1 MRFGIANTGIRKRHG
16 GIAPPLGVSR
26 NLGRAGER
34 NNCGNISQEQG
45 FRVLGV
51 SRKAMFFSLPCY
63 PQKYPQKWG
72 MSTNPSELK
81 RKLRKQKIRLAIGL
95 ADFCELL
102 WKSLWCRGRDSNPHE
117 NSHYPLKIACLPVP
131 PPRRRQGFYRIVLV
145 MASVFSILADLRSKA
160 VAATLSSP
168 ME

>member
-1 MRFGIANTGIRKRHG
+1 MGNCSETCRKNCPLKGLAPVFGVDPRMASATSKITACGCAYCAAEMDG
-16 GIAPPLGVSR
+16 ELFR
-26 NLGRAGER
+26 NLSEKLPVEGACPRLWCRPACPRLWCRPAKKAESPPGYWP
-34 NNCGNISQEQG
+34 CGL
-45 FRVLGV
+45 F
-51 SRKAMFFSLPCY
+51 
-63 PQKYPQKWG
+63 
-72 MSTNPSELK
+72 
-81 RKLRKQKIRLAIGL
+81 
-95 ADFCELL
+95 ELL

-145 MASVFSILADLRSKA
+145 MASVFSILAGLRSKA

>member
-1 MRFGIANTGIRKRHG
+1 MRFGIGNTGIRKRHG

-26 NLGRAGER
+26 TLGKAGER
-34 NNCGNISQEQG
+34 NNCGNISQKQG

-51 SRKAMFFSLPCY
+51 SRKAMLFLCLAP
-63 PQKYPQKWG
+63 PQKKYPQKWG
-72 MSTNPSELK
+72 ISTNPGELK

-117 NSHYPLKIACLPVP
+117 NPHYPLKIACLPVP
-131 PPRRRQGFYRIVLV
+131 PPRREKMYYCKLKCL
-145 MASVFSILADLRSKA
+145 ASFFFKKLSRLAL
-160 VAATLSSP
+160 
-168 ME
+168 EG